1 MTKQTRKQTRY
12 TPHIH
17 ISYTPRTLYKTLNIS
32 TSYIVTRKTDKNP
45 IKINQFSNKRLGL
58 LVLRE
63 WAKHN
68 SRIIGF
74 SRFVLLLKSYFIF
87 YNNQKRRSLQGNNC
101 YYYKEV
107 DKIISH

>member
-1 MTKQTRKQTRY
+1 MTKQTY
-12 TPHIH
+12 TQ
-17 ISYTPRTLYKTLNIS
+17 YKNPYICP
-32 TSYIVTRKTDKNP
+32 YHIVTKKTDKNP

-68 SRIIGF
+68 SKIIGF

-87 YNNQKRRSLQGNNC
+87 YNNIKRGSLQEDIC

-107 DKIISH
+107 DKII

>member
-1 MTKQTRKQTRY
+1 MTKQTY
-12 TPHIH
+12 TQ
-17 ISYTPRTLYKTLNIS
+17 YKNPYICP
-32 TSYIVTRKTDKNP
+32 YHIVTRKREKNP

-63 WAKHN
+63 WAKH
-68 SRIIGF
+68 SIIVVGLTCLI
-74 SRFVLLLKSYFIF
+74 VLLKYNFIF
-87 YNNQKRRSLQGNNC
+87 YNNKNKGDLQVNNC